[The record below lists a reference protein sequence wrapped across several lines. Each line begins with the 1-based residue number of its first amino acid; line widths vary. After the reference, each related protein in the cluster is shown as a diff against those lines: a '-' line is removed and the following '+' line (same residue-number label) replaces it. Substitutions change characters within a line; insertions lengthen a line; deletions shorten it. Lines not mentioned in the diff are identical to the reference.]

1 MWRTMIKAIIFDLG
15 GVLVDLDLD
24 RCRKAFVEDVGYG
37 RIDELLDAWHQKG
50 FYSDLEEGKISEDE
64 FRHRIIE
71 GVSGKRPVLPEDVD
85 RAMWALLTGIE
96 PYKVDL
102 LKDLSHRYDLYLLS
116 NNNGISM
123 ARCRKFFADAGLPME
138 QVFEEFAGRVELE
151 DVENFAAVFS
161 AAKRS
166 GGDMIGIIQN
176 TVGQIGDKIEIHRE
190 IDTILAAKKYEF
202 KVMSW
207 IPYGIIFYLILSFP
221 EFTACLYGN
230 IAGTGVMTICLLVY
244 TGACVLGEKLVDIEV

>member
-1 MWRTMIKAIIFDLG
+1 MIKAIIFDLG

-138 QVFEEFAGRVELE
+138 QVFRKQFLSYQMKMLKPSPEIYMAVIRSIGLPPGEMLFIDDSKSNTDAAAALGMNVLLYSPGT
-151 DVENFAAVFS
+151 DLNAAVS
-161 AAKRS
+161 RRLE
-166 GGDMIGIIQN
+166 GG
-176 TVGQIGDKIEIHRE
+176 ER
-190 IDTILAAKKYEF
+190 
-202 KVMSW
+202 
-207 IPYGIIFYLILSFP
+207 
-221 EFTACLYGN
+221 C
-230 IAGTGVMTICLLVY
+230 
-244 TGACVLGEKLVDIEV
+244 